1 MADNNTLTDSDAPI
15 DITQVPELTRHAV
28 RMVAPEA
35 PDSVTGTDRLI
46 GDLGFHSLAL
56 VELAFVL
63 EELFQ
68 LDPIT
73 PEQAMGIEQVGDIEQ
88 LITAALDAG
97 FAQRPTTALIQETS
111 DQYGAQ
117 WPAEFRVAQ

>member
-1 MADNNTLTDSDAPI
+1 MADNYMPTDGDAPI
-15 DITQVPELTRHAV
+15 DIAQIPKLTRHTV

-35 PDSVTGTDRLI
+35 PDSVAGTDRLI

-73 PEQAMGIEQVGDIEQ
+73 PEQAMGIERVSDIEQ

-97 FAQRPTTALIQETS
+97 LAQPPTTALIQETS

-117 WPAEFRVAQ
+117 WLTGFRAVQ